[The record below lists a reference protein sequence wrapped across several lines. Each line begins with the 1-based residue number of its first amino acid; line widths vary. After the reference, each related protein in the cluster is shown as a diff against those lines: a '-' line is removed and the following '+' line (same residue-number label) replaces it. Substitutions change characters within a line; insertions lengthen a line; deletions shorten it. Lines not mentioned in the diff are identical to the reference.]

1 MQPDL
6 RTSLFCVLLT
16 VGVACGDGSESEV
29 STDDPATESAVPASG
44 PVSTTDGVI
53 VGGFAAPESVL
64 HDTESDIYLVSN
76 INGGGLDV
84 DDNGFISRLAPDGTI
99 SDLKWIDGEA
109 DDVTLHAPKGMGLSG
124 DTLIVTDIDVVR
136 LFDRDSGDP
145 IGEWPVDGSTFLN
158 DVAVSADGTVF
169 VSDMGVRYSESGLED
184 TGSAA
189 IHVFGPDGAH
199 STLDAGDVTRINGL
213 AERDGRVFGV
223 TYGTGLIFSVMGG
236 TRADLPE
243 LPGMN
248 LDGVV
253 TLDGGELL
261 VSDWDTQTVYLLRPN
276 GSASAVA
283 KNVESP
289 ADIGIDRG
297 RNRLLIPGLTTN
309 QVLLAPLP
317 G

>member
-1 MQPDL
+1 MHSDL
-6 RTSLFCVLLT
+6 RASLFCLLLIF
-16 VGVACGDGSESEV
+16 GVACGDGSESEV
-29 STDDPATESAVPASG
+29 RTEDPEAESALPASA
-44 PVSTTDGVI
+44 PETTTDGVI
-53 VGGFAAPESVL
+53 VGGFSAPESVL
-64 HDTESDIYLVSN
+64 HDPRLDVYLVSN
-76 INGGGLDV
+76 INGGGLDQ
-84 DDNGFISRLAPDGTI
+84 DGNGFISRLAPDGTI
-99 SDLKWIDGEA
+99 ADLKWIDGEA
-109 DDVTLHAPKGMGLSG
+109 DDVTLHAPKGMGLNG
-124 DTLIVTDIDVVR
+124 DTLIVADIDVVR
-136 LFDRDSGDP
+136 LFDRESGDA

-169 VSDMGVRYSESGLED
+169 VSDTGVRFNDSGLED

-189 IHVFGPDGAH
+189 IHVFGTDGAH

-213 AERDGRVFGV
+213 AARDGRVYGV
-223 TYGTGLIFSVMGG
+223 TYGTGLIFSVSGG

-253 TLDGGELL
+253 ALDGGDLL
-261 VSDWDTQTVYLLRPN
+261 VSDWDTQAVYLLRTN
-276 GSASAVA
+276 GSAAAVA

-297 RNRLLIPGLTTN
+297 RNRLLIPGLSTN

>member
-1 MQPDL
+1 MHSDL
-6 RTSLFCVLLT
+6 RMSLVCLLLI
-16 VGVACGDGSESEV
+16 VGAACSDGGESEV
-29 STDDPATESAVPASG
+29 RTQEPEAEAALPAGTTET
-44 PVSTTDGVI
+44 TTDGII
-53 VGGFAAPESVL
+53 VSGFSAPESVL
-64 HDTESDIYLVSN
+64 HDAQLDVYLVSN

-99 SDLKWIDGEA
+99 SDLRWIDGAA
-109 DDVTLHAPKGMGLSG
+109 DDVTLHAPKGMGLNG

-136 LFDRDSGDP
+136 LFDRESGEP
-145 IGEWPVDGSTFLN
+145 IGEWPVDGSSFLN
-158 DVAVSADGTVF
+158 DVAVAADGSVF
-169 VSDMGVRYSESGLED
+169 VSDMGVRFSESGLED

-213 AERDGRVFGV
+213 AARDGRVYGV
-223 TYGTGLIFSVMGG
+223 TYGTGVIFSVIGG

-253 TLDGGELL
+253 ALDGGELL

-297 RNRLLIPGLTTN
+297 RNRLLIPGLSTN